1 MTPAIITEK
10 LSKYYG
16 KTPGILDLDLEV
28 STGEVF
34 GFLGPNGAGKTTTI
48 RTLLNLLHPTSGRA
62 TILGLDSQADSVEV
76 RKRCGFLPAE
86 LELYDEMTGREL
98 AFYFGSLRGF
108 DAWERVDALAD
119 RLNFDLDQKIGSYSS
134 GTRQKIGIL
143 QAVMHEPELLIL
155 DEPTVALDPLM
166 QQEFYQLIDEIRAD
180 GRTVFLSSH
189 VLPVVERLA
198 DRVGIVRQSRLIVVE
213 ETETLKA
220 KARRR
225 LSLTFSGP
233 VAPRMFEALPG
244 VHEVRI
250 NENGHFLEVV
260 VEGSVDPVLKEASK
274 NEVENVVTHDGDLE
288 DAFLAYYRADS

>member
-1 MTPAIITEK
+1 MTAAIVTEQ

-48 RTLLNLLHPTSGRA
+48 RTLLDLLHPTSGRA
-62 TILGLDSQADSVEV
+62 TILGLDSQTDSVEV

-108 DAWERVDALAD
+108 DAWDRVDTLAE
-119 RLNFDLDQKIGSYSS
+119 RLNFDLDQKIASYSS

-225 LSLTFSGP
+225 LLLTFSGP
-233 VAPRMFEALPG
+233 VTPRTFETLPG

-260 VEGSVDPVLKEASK
+260 VEGSVDAVLKEASK

-288 DAFLAYYRADS
+288 DAFLAYYRTEG

>member
-1 MTPAIITEK
+1 MTAAILTEQ
-10 LSKYYG
+10 LTKYYG
-16 KTPGILDLDLEV
+16 KTPGIIELDLEV
-28 STGEVF
+28 MTGEVF

-48 RTLLNLLHPTSGRA
+48 RTLLDLLHPTSGQA

-76 RKRCGFLPAE
+76 RKKCGFLPAE
-86 LELYDEMTGREL
+86 LELYDSMTGREL

-108 DAWERVDALAD
+108 DAWDRVDGLAD

-143 QAVMHEPELLIL
+143 QAVMHEPDLLIL

-166 QQEFYQLIDEIRAD
+166 QQEFYRMIDEIRNE

-198 DRVGIVRQSRLIVVE
+198 DRVGIVRQGRLVVVE

-225 LSLTFSGP
+225 LMLTFAEP
-233 VAPRMFEALPG
+233 VAPNPFETLTG

-250 NENGHFLEVV
+250 NENGRYLEIV

-274 NEVENVVTHDGDLE
+274 NDVENVVTHDGDLE
-288 DAFLAYYRADS
+288 DAFLAYYRTDS